1 MTDKTASA
9 KGGSAS
15 GGETTV
21 PPSPKASAG
30 KERKVR
36 APRAR
41 AASVGK
47 KAGAASVSTA
57 RPSKKAV
64 PQVAHRLRIRVRAYE
79 HGILD
84 SSVKQIIDTAARYNA
99 EIVGPVPLPIDIKKY
114 TVNRAAFIDKDS
126 REQFEMRIHKRM
138 IDILNPAPKVIEALS
153 NIDLPSGVNIDV
165 KMM

>member
-1 MTDKTASA
+1 MTEKTASA
-9 KGGSAS
+9 KGESAS
-15 GGETTV
+15 GGETTA
-21 PPSPKASAG
+21 PLSPKALAG

-36 APRAR
+36 APRTKKAESSSAKSTRPR
-41 AASVGK
+41 AAAK
-47 KAGAASVSTA
+47 TEA
-57 RPSKKAV
+57 PS
-64 PQVAHRLRIRVRAYE
+64 RLRIRVRAYE

-84 SSVKQIIDTAARYNA
+84 SSVKQIIDTATRYNA

-138 IDILNPAPKVIEALS
+138 IDILNPAPKVIEALT